1 MRILENLFSRAD
13 LRGPNHIS
21 LIILTE
27 ALQKHLQGVL
37 CEKMFLKRVAQKTC
51 GLNPA

>member
-1 MRILENLFSRAD
+1 MRILENLFSGAD

-27 ALQKHLQGVL
+27 ALQEQLQGVL
-37 CEKMFLKRVAQKTC
+37 CEKMFLERVAQKTC